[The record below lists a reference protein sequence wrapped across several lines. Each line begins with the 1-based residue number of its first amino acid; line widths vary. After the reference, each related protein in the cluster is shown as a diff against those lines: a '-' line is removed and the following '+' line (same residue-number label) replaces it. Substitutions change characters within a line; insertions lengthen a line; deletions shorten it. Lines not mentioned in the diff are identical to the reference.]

1 MNATQRIALA
11 QGAYFA
17 ATGVW
22 PLVHMRSFEAVTGP
36 KVDKWLVRTV
46 GVLVG
51 IVGGVLVSAA
61 ARKRIT
67 GEVAALGAATA
78 AGLGAIDAIYAS
90 KQRASRPSTWPTRHW
105 KPQWWP
111 SSAVATPMA
120 SRRASRGRLGSEP
133 GRTTAQTDPCEQSN

>member
-46 GVLVG
+46 GVLLG

-90 KQRASRPSTWPTRHW
+90 KRRIAPIYLADAALEAAIVASW
-105 KPQWWP
+105 
-111 SSAVATPMA
+111 AVATPMA
-120 SRRASRGRLGSEP
+120 SRRASRGRLGPRARLHDGSDRP
-133 GRTTAQTDPCEQSN
+133 L